1 MKISETVT
9 EKLPEKLLGRNMY
22 LSDHFH
28 ITEASKDALATR
40 LSIDNQPV
48 KALQENLYLVAQ
60 NILEPIRDEYGEP
73 FSPKSWYRS
82 AELNRM
88 VGAKPDSLHRQG
100 LAVDIELLGWDNDD
114 FAHWCA
120 EYLEYDRIILEY
132 YNQKD
137 PNSGWVHIQIMPDA
151 RNHRREF
158 IHFDGTNTNYLT

>member
-1 MKISETVT
+1 MTNIQRNPARNPKE
-9 EKLPEKLLGRNMY
+9 NMY

-28 ITEASKDALATR
+28 IKETSKDALATR
-40 LSIDNQPV
+40 MSIDNQPP

-82 AELNRM
+82 AELNRL

-100 LAVDIELLGWDNDD
+100 LAVDIELLGWDNQD

-120 EYLEYDRIILEY
+120 EYLDYDRIILEY

-137 PNSGWVHIQIMPDA
+137 PTSGWVHIQIMPDA
-151 RNHRREF
+151 RNHRHEF